1 MEGNGARQI
10 AVYRLT
16 FYYSRDIGISN
27 LWNNVKSYLNNDKKK
42 SDLCLLLPNF
52 DPMQFLDNACVSA
65 LCFIL
70 FI

>member
-27 LWNNVKSYLNNDKKK
+27 L
-42 SDLCLLLPNF
+42 
-52 DPMQFLDNACVSA
+52 
-65 LCFIL
+65 
-70 FI
+70 